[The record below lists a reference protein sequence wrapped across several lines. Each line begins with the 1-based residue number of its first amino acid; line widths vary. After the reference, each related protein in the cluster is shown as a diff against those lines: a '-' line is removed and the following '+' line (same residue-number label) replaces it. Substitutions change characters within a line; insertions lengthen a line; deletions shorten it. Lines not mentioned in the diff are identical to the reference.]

1 MASED
6 TGYLDGYIPATKDRL
21 NKAIKELQKELKRV
35 EKKSGNREQRISK
48 LGQEL
53 WDKIVKFESELQKF
67 DERINSTRTIQL
79 IQGAKVGNIER
90 INRILESKMAD
101 IEERIKNLP
110 SGEGKEEKT
119 DATSKQRLLLL

>member
-6 TGYLDGYIPATKDRL
+6 TGYLDGYLPATKDRL

-35 EKKSGNREQRISK
+35 EKKSGKREQRISK
-48 LGQEL
+48 LGEEL
-53 WDKIVKFESELQKF
+53 WDKIVKFESELQKL
-67 DERINSTRTIQL
+67 DERINSKSSIQL
-79 IQGAKVGNIER
+79 IQGAKLANIER

-119 DATSKQRLLLL
+119 EIIVKQRLLLL